1 MKTDLEIARESKP
14 RPVISIAKELGI
26 PERYLEVYGKFK
38 AKVSLEI
45 LKAKRPSHKSKYVVV
60 AGITPTHLGEGKTV
74 TTIGLSM
81 ALNRI
86 GARSVSCIRQ
96 PSIGPFFG
104 IKGGGVGGGYSQ
116 VLPMDD
122 INLHLTGDIH
132 AVGQAHNLSASFLD
146 NHLFRGNKLNIDINK
161 IFWRRVVDV
170 NDRALRNVRIG
181 LGGGEYSVE
190 RDTGFDITA
199 ASEIMA
205 ILALTGSVQD
215 LRERIGRIVVALSK
229 SGKPVTCEDLK
240 VAGSMAALL
249 RDAIK
254 PNLIGTL
261 EGTPCFIHTGPFANI
276 THGNSSILADRIG
289 LGLCDF
295 VVTESGFGADCG
307 AEKFFNIKCR
317 TSNLEPDAAVL
328 VCSVRALKI
337 HSGMFKMVVGKP
349 LDRNLQKENV
359 GAVEMGCANLE
370 KQIENIRLF
379 GVPCVVAV
387 NKFATDTKRELDMVR
402 RKALESGAFNCVV
415 SEVHK
420 YGSRGGI
427 DLANAVKEASGC
439 RTRFKFLYS
448 PNIPIKEKIEAIAKK
463 VYGAGSVRYE
473 HSAEEN
479 IAIYEKL
486 GYGKLPICMAKT
498 HLSLSHDPKLKGR
511 PKDFILPIRDVKPS
525 IGAGFLYAL
534 CGKMLTMPSLPSHPV
549 GELIDIDSKGAL
561 RYVHK

>member
-60 AGITPTHLGEGKTV
+60 TGITPTHLGEGKTV

-86 GARSVSCIRQ
+86 GKRSVSCIRQ

-215 LRERIGRIVVALSK
+215 LREDRPD
-229 SGKPVTCEDLK
+229 SGGLIEERE
-240 VAGSMAALL
+240 AGNL
-249 RDAIK
+249 RR
-254 PNLIGTL
+254 P
-261 EGTPCFIHTGPFANI
+261 E
-276 THGNSSILADRIG
+276 
-289 LGLCDF
+289 
-295 VVTESGFGADCG
+295 
-307 AEKFFNIKCR
+307 
-317 TSNLEPDAAVL
+317 
-328 VCSVRALKI
+328 
-337 HSGMFKMVVGKP
+337 
-349 LDRNLQKENV
+349 
-359 GAVEMGCANLE
+359 
-370 KQIENIRLF
+370 
-379 GVPCVVAV
+379 
-387 NKFATDTKRELDMVR
+387 
-402 RKALESGAFNCVV
+402 
-415 SEVHK
+415 
-420 YGSRGGI
+420 GSRL
-427 DLANAVKEASGC
+427 DGC
-439 RTRFKFLYS
+439 TFEGRD
-448 PNIPIKEKIEAIAKK
+448 
-463 VYGAGSVRYE
+463 
-473 HSAEEN
+473 
-479 IAIYEKL
+479 
-486 GYGKLPICMAKT
+486 KT
-498 HLSLSHDPKLKGR
+498 EPYRHIRRHAMFYPYR
-511 PKDFILPIRDVKPS
+511 PFCQHHARQ
-525 IGAGFLYAL
+525 
-534 CGKMLTMPSLPSHPV
+534 
-549 GELIDIDSKGAL
+549 
-561 RYVHK
+561 